1 MTVDEVKTMV
11 ASGESETLELKSTTK
26 LRREATRTVCAMLNQ
41 QGGQVLFGVNPKGH
55 VHGQQVSDRTIEE
68 LSAELRRI
76 DPPAFPSVE
85 RIPVTTDRAV
95 VTVRVSPGAAKPY
108 RYLGEAYRRMG
119 NATVAMSAEEYN
131 RILFERMHSEQ
142 RWENQ
147 PAVGW
152 TVEDL
157 DEAEILRALEE
168 AIRRGRQDDPR
179 TREPMDLLRGAG
191 LLVDGDLSRAAVVL
205 FGKQE
210 RIEADM
216 TQCLLRAA
224 RFKGLDR
231 SGFLDNR
238 RFRGNAFTLLSA
250 AERFL
255 RDNNPV
261 TSRFQADRFARIDEP
276 LYPPLAVREALANAL
291 CHRDYSLG
299 SGSVGLAIYD
309 DRLEVTSSGTLHF
322 GFTPA
327 MLFEPHESLPWN
339 PLIADAFYKRGII
352 EVWGR
357 GIHKMSEEAV
367 AGGLPPPEIDDA
379 RGCVTVRF
387 RHGKPNPPHVHLTT
401 PQSMLGKVADLTENQ
416 QAIVGLLHQGD
427 QPLAL
432 REIRARLARPD
443 IRRLREDL
451 ASLKAKGLVATTG
464 RGRGARWKRL

>member
-1 MTVDEVKTMV
+1 MTADEVKAMV
-11 ASGESETLELKSTTK
+11 ASGESETLEFKSTTK

-41 QGGQVLFGVNPKGH
+41 RGGQVLFGVNPKGH

-85 RIPVTTDRAV
+85 RVPVTPDRAV
-95 VTVRVSPGAAKPY
+95 IMVRVSSGAAKPY
-108 RYLGEAYRRMG
+108 RYLGEAYRRVG

-131 RILFERMHSEQ
+131 RMLFERMHSEQ

-152 TVEDL
+152 TVKDL
-157 DEAEILRALEE
+157 DESEILRALEE

-205 FGKQE
+205 FGKRE

-216 TQCLLRAA
+216 TQCLLRVA

-231 SGFLDNR
+231 SEFLDNR

-261 TSRFQADRFARIDEP
+261 ASRFQADRFERIDEP

-299 SGSVGLAIYD
+299 ADQWVWPSMTTAWKLRLRGPSILAS
-309 DRLEVTSSGTLHF
+309 RPQCCSSPTNPCPGTLSSPTPSTD
-322 GFTPA
+322 GALSRCGGAAFT
-327 MLFEPHESLPWN
+327 
-339 PLIADAFYKRGII
+339 KCQ
-352 EVWGR
+352 
-357 GIHKMSEEAV
+357 K
-367 AGGLPPPEIDDA
+367 
-379 RGCVTVRF
+379 
-387 RHGKPNPPHVHLTT
+387 
-401 PQSMLGKVADLTENQ
+401 
-416 QAIVGLLHQGD
+416 
-427 QPLAL
+427 
-432 REIRARLARPD
+432 
-443 IRRLREDL
+443 RRLPGVYRH
-451 ASLKAKGLVATTG
+451 
-464 RGRGARWKRL
+464 RR

>member
-1 MTVDEVKTMV
+1 
-11 ASGESETLELKSTTK
+11 
-26 LRREATRTVCAMLNQ
+26 
-41 QGGQVLFGVNPKGH
+41 
-55 VHGQQVSDRTIEE
+55 
-68 LSAELRRI
+68 
-76 DPPAFPSVE
+76 
-85 RIPVTTDRAV
+85 
-95 VTVRVSPGAAKPY
+95 
-108 RYLGEAYRRMG
+108 
-119 NATVAMSAEEYN
+119 MSAEEYN
-131 RILFERMHSEQ
+131 RILFERMHGEQ

-147 PAVGW
+147 PAKGW
-152 TVEDL
+152 MVEDL
-157 DEAEILRALEE
+157 DEAEILRALEA
-168 AIRRGRQDDPR
+168 AIRQGRQDDPR

-191 LLVDGDLSRAAVVL
+191 LLVDGKLSRAAAVL
-205 FGKQE
+205 FGKRE
-210 RIEADM
+210 RIESDM

-231 SGFLDNR
+231 SEFLDNR
-238 RFRGNAFTLLSA
+238 RFRGNAFMLLSA

-261 TSRFQADRFARIDEP
+261 ASRFQADRFDRIDEP

-299 SGSVGLAIYD
+299 GGSVGLAIYD

-327 MLFEPHESLPWN
+327 TLFEPHESLPWN
-339 PLIADAFYKRGII
+339 PLIADAFYRRGII

-387 RHGKPNPPHVHLTT
+387 RHGKPKPPRVHLTT
-401 PQSMLGKVADLTENQ
+401 PQSMPGKVGDLTQTQ
-416 QAIVGLLHQGD
+416 QAIVALLHQAD
-427 QPLAL
+427 QALAL
-432 REIRARLARPD
+432 REIRARLGEPH